1 VIVGHPASAG
11 RATGPVRIVHG
22 PQDFAEFRDG
32 DVLVAKATVPDRN
45 PMIRQILSNTSM
57 PVDGYVS
64 KWK

>member
-1 VIVGHPASAG
+1 
-11 RATGPVRIVHG
+11 VHG